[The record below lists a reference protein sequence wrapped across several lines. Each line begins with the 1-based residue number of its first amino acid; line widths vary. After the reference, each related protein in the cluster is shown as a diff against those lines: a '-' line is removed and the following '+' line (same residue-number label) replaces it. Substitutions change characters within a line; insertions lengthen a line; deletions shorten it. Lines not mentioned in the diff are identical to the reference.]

1 MEWFLCPDGFGVV
14 QFAQGDGVKVTVA
27 DAVIADDLVWLPVV
41 GGGVVPLC
49 DVGTTE
55 AWVLYEEGVTVTL
68 EVDIRRTLDAWTEV
82 SPVVV
87 VVVAVVGLV
96 PLSEATTEIS
106 ESFTHCSKRPF
117 LLKVNSWVSYKT
129 DYWHLQQKQ
138 NDRWRVINQQ
148 TSFIN
153 GNHWNCYL
161 LYFHPFGNHTCQSH

>member
-55 AWVLYEEGVTVTL
+55 AWVLYEEGITLTL
-68 EVDIRRTLDAWTEV
+68 EVDVGTTLDAWTEV
-82 SPVVV
+82 LPVIVVV
-87 VVVAVVGLV
+87 VVVELL

-106 ESFTHCSKRPF
+106 
-117 LLKVNSWVSYKT
+117 
-129 DYWHLQQKQ
+129 
-138 NDRWRVINQQ
+138 
-148 TSFIN
+148 
-153 GNHWNCYL
+153 
-161 LYFHPFGNHTCQSH
+161 